1 MFISTFQDLRYSL
14 RALLK
19 HRNFTAAALL
29 TLALGIGINTSI
41 FTLLYSVAFR
51 PLAVKDPDRVVNVYQ
66 TLEGEFS
73 RQVEGSAEL
82 LSYPEYLN
90 YRDRVAGVSGL
101 AASADV
107 KLYLGGNN
115 VERINGLMVTDNYF
129 SLLGGGSA
137 LGRTFF
143 DKEFSDK
150 YRQEPLP
157 SPVAVLSYG
166 FWQRRFG
173 SDQSVIGT
181 SITLNRQRFTILGVA
196 ANDFRGAEMSIPDVW
211 IPVTMQPAVMPESKF
226 LALPNCSW
234 LSVVGRLKDNVSLT
248 QLQAEMQ
255 LVAAQMDQEYP
266 GRKSIVNVMKGSY
279 LNSPEARSEGIPIA
293 IMVMAAVGLVLLIAC
308 ANVSNLMLARAAT
321 RRKEIAVRL
330 ALGASRWR
338 LIRLLLAES
347 LLLAILGGFAG
358 LFLAV
363 CLPPILLSVIP
374 DAGLDIDFTPNA
386 TVFAYMF
393 LISLITGVTFGLAP
407 AIQSTKPNLTAA
419 LRSSRNRARS
429 SRPHLRNLMV
439 IGQVA
444 VSLVLLIGAGLLARG
459 LHRAQST
466 DLGFDQ
472 KNLIVIS
479 MDLTTQGYDEA
490 RSSTLYGQLFDR
502 LKALPGIRSVSLAQ
516 TVPFAGGRDETIE
529 IEGGDA
535 TSHRSAPSVSA
546 NEVSAEYFQ
555 TLGIPLRRGR
565 YFTDEEARSGQ
576 SPAVISEAMANRF
589 WPAPSPIGPMG
600 AIGKRFKDGQGT
612 SHEIIGVVADVSSR
626 HIGKLDGPFFYTP
639 AQSLLSGKL
648 PGQSFLLRTNENQ
661 PGVVSAI
668 REVARSLD
676 KDAVVSVEPLEE
688 NVRRMLEPA
697 RVSAWF
703 SGTVSL
709 LALIIAATGI
719 YGMLSYLVVERTSE
733 IGIRMA
739 LGAERRNVLLLI
751 VSDGMKLAGIGTAIG
766 LALAFVLT
774 KVMSSLL
781 FGVGPTDILSDAFT
795 LAVVSIGAL
804 AVALLACYI
813 PARRATKVDP
823 LVALRNE

>member
-1 MFISTFQDLRYSL
+1 MFNTTLQDLRFATRS
-14 RALLK
+14 LLK

-73 RQVEGSAEL
+73 RQVEGTVEL

-90 YRDRVAGVSGL
+90 YRDGVAGVSGL

-115 VERINGLMVTDNYF
+115 VERINGLMVSDNYF

-143 DKEFSDK
+143 DKEC
-150 YRQEPLP
+150 QAPLQC
-157 SPVAVLSYG
+157 PVAVLSHD

-173 SDQSVIGT
+173 SDASVIGT
-181 SITLNRQRFTILGVA
+181 SITLNRQRFTVLGVA
-196 ANDFRGAEMSIPDVW
+196 ARDFSGAEMTIPDVW
-211 IPVTMQPAVMPESKF
+211 IPVTMQPAVMPDSKF
-226 LALPNCSW
+226 LELANCSW
-234 LSVVGRLKDNVSLT
+234 LSVVGRLKDNVST
-248 QLQAEMQ
+248 QQLQAEMQ
-255 LVAAQMDQEYP
+255 LVAARMDQEYP
-266 GRKSIVNVMKGSY
+266 GRRSIVSVMPGSY
-279 LNSPEARSEGIPIA
+279 LNSPEVRSEGLPIA
-293 IMVMAAVGLVLLIAC
+293 ILVMAAVGLVLLIAC
-308 ANVSNLMLARAAT
+308 ANVSNLMLARAAA

-338 LIRLLLAES
+338 LIKLLLTES
-347 LLLAILGGFAG
+347 LLLAVLGGVLG

-363 CLPPILLSVIP
+363 FVPPILLSVIP
-374 DAGLDIDFTPNA
+374 EAGLDVDFKPNA

-393 LISLITGVTFGLAP
+393 LISLITGVAFGLAP
-407 AIQSTKPNLTAA
+407 ALESTKPNLTDA
-419 LRSSRNRARS
+419 LKSSRNSPRA
-429 SRPHLRNLMV
+429 SRPYLRNLLV

-459 LHRAQST
+459 LQRAQSA

-472 KNLIVIS
+472 KNLVVAT
-479 MDLTTQGYDEA
+479 MDLTSQGYDEA
-490 RSSTLYGQLFDR
+490 RAATFHTQLSQR
-502 LKALPGIRSVSLAQ
+502 LRTLPGIKSVSLAQ
-516 TVPFAGGRDETIE
+516 TVPFAGGRDETIA
-529 IEGGDA
+529 IEGGG
-535 TSHRSAPSVSA
+535 SALSVSA

-565 YFTDEEARSGQ
+565 YFIEEDTGSGQ
-576 SPAVISEAMANRF
+576 SPAVISQAMANRF
-589 WPAPSPIGPMG
+589 WSG
-600 AIGKRFKDGQGT
+600 ADPIGKRFKDNAGT
-612 SHEIIGVVADVSSR
+612 SHEIIGVVVDVSSR
-626 HIGKLDGPFFYTP
+626 HIGRLDGPFFYTP
-639 AQSLLSGKL
+639 ASPSKL
-648 PGQSFLLRTNENQ
+648 TGHSFVVRTNEN
-661 PGVVSAI
+661 PSASVSAI

-676 KDAVVSVEPLEE
+676 KDVFVTVEPLEE
-688 NVRRMLEPA
+688 NVRRGLEPA
-697 RVSAWF
+697 RMSAWF

-709 LALIIAATGI
+709 LALLIAATGI

-739 LGAERRNVLLLI
+739 LGAQRPNVLLLI
-751 VSDGMKLAGIGTAIG
+751 VSDGMKLAGVGVVIGVA
-766 LALAFVLT
+766 AAFVLT

-781 FGVGPTDILSDAFT
+781 FGLGQTDALTFAT
-795 LAVVSIGAL
+795 VSIGAL

>member
-1 MFISTFQDLRYSL
+1 MLSSSFQDLRYAL

-51 PLAVKDPDRVVNVYQ
+51 PLAVKDPERVVNVYQ

-73 RQVEGSAEL
+73 RQVEGSADL
-82 LSYPEYLN
+82 LSYPEYVN
-90 YRDRVAGVSGL
+90 YRDGAAGVSGL

-115 VERINGLMVTDNYF
+115 VEKINGLMVTDNYF
-129 SLLGGGSA
+129 SLLGGGNT

-143 DKEFSDK
+143 DKEC
-150 YRQEPLP
+150 QAPLQC
-157 SPVAVLSYG
+157 PVAVLSHR

-181 SITLNRQRFTILGVA
+181 SITLNRQRFTVLGVA
-196 ANDFRGAEMSIPDVW
+196 APDFYGAEMTVPDVW

-226 LALPNCSW
+226 LELPNLSW
-234 LSVVGRLKDNVSLT
+234 LSVIGRLKENVSLQ

-255 LVAAQMDQEYP
+255 LVAARMDQEYP
-266 GRKSIVNVMKGSY
+266 GRRSIVSVMPGSY
-279 LNSPEARSEGIPIA
+279 LNSPEVRSEGIPIA
-293 IMVMAAVGLVLLIAC
+293 ILVMAAVGLVLLIAC

-338 LIRLLLAES
+338 LIRLLLTES
-347 LLLAILGGFAG
+347 LLLAVLGGIAG

-363 CLPPILLSVIP
+363 FLPPILLSVIP
-374 DAGLDIDFTPNA
+374 EAGLDIDFKPNL

-393 LISLITGVTFGLAP
+393 LISMITGVAFGLAP
-407 AIQSTKPNLTAA
+407 AIQSTKPNLTDA
-419 LRSSRNRARS
+419 LKATRNRPRA
-429 SRPHLRNLMV
+429 SRPHLRNLLV

-444 VSLVLLIGAGLLARG
+444 VSLVLLIGAGLLVRG
-459 LHRAQST
+459 LQQAQST

-472 KNLIVIS
+472 KNLVVVS
-479 MDLTTQGYDEA
+479 MDLTTQGYNEE
-490 RSSTLYGQLFDR
+490 RSTMMQEQLFSR
-502 LKALPGIRSVSLAQ
+502 LKAVPGIRSVSLAQ
-516 TVPFAGGRDETIE
+516 TVPFAGGRDETID
-529 IEGGDA
+529 IEGSG
-535 TSHRSAPSVSA
+535 SALSVNA
-546 NEVSAEYFQ
+546 NEVSPDYFQ

-565 YFTDEEARSGQ
+565 YFTDEDARSGQ
-576 SPAVISEAMANRF
+576 SPAVISQAMANRF
-589 WPAPSPIGPMG
+589 WPGGNPL
-600 AIGKRFKDGQGT
+600 GKRFKDNAGT
-612 SHEIIGVVADVSSR
+612 SHEIVGVVADISSR
-626 HIGKLDGPFFYTP
+626 HIGKFDGPFFYEP
-639 AQSLLSGKL
+639 ASPSKL
-648 PGQSFLLRTNENQ
+648 TGHSFVLRTNENLAASL
-661 PGVVSAI
+661 SAV
-668 REVARSLD
+668 REGARSLD
-676 KDAVVSVEPLEE
+676 KDVFVTAEPLEE
-688 NVRRMLEPA
+688 NVRRGLEPA
-697 RVSAWF
+697 RVGAWF

-709 LALIIAATGI
+709 LALLIAATGI

-739 LGAERRNVLLLI
+739 LGAQRPNVLMLI
-751 VSDGMKLAGIGTAIG
+751 VSDGMKLAGVGIVIGVAV
-766 LALAFVLT
+766 AFVLT

-781 FGVGPTDILSDAFT
+781 FGLGQTDALTFAT
-795 LAVVSIGAL
+795 VSIGAL

>member
-1 MFISTFQDLRYSL
+1 MLNSTFQDLRFAS
-14 RALLK
+14 RSLLK
-19 HRNFTAAALL
+19 HRNFTVAALL

-41 FTLLYSVAFR
+41 FTVLYSVAFR

-73 RQVEGSAEL
+73 RQVEGSADL

-90 YRDRVAGVSGL
+90 YRDGAAGISGL

-115 VERINGLMVTDNYF
+115 VERINGLLVTDNYF

-143 DKEFSDK
+143 DKEFDK
-150 YRQEPLP
+150 SRLAPLP
-157 SPVAVLSYG
+157 SPVAVLSHR
-166 FWQRRFG
+166 FWERRFG

-181 SITLNRQRFTILGVA
+181 SITLNRQRFTVLGVA
-196 ANDFRGAEMSIPDVW
+196 ARDFQGAEMTLPDVW
-211 IPVTMQPAVMPESKF
+211 IPVTMQPSVMPESKF
-226 LALPNCSW
+226 LELANCSW
-234 LSVVGRLKDNVSLT
+234 LSVVGRLKDNVSSQ
-248 QLQAEMQ
+248 QLQAELQ
-255 LVAAQMDQEYP
+255 LVAARMDQEYP
-266 GRKSIVNVMKGSY
+266 GRRSIVSVMPGSY
-279 LNSPEARSEGIPIA
+279 LNSPEVRSEGIPIA
-293 IMVMAAVGLVLLIAC
+293 ILVMAAVGLVLLIAC

-338 LIRLLLAES
+338 LIKLLLTES
-347 LLLAILGGFAG
+347 LLLAVLGGIVG

-363 CLPPILLSVIP
+363 FLPPILLSVIP
-374 DAGLDIDFTPNA
+374 EAGLDVDFKPNA

-393 LISLITGVTFGLAP
+393 SLSLITGVVFGLAP
-407 AIQSTKPNLTAA
+407 AIQSTKPNLTDA
-419 LRSSRNRARS
+419 LKATRNKPRA
-429 SRPHLRNLMV
+429 SRPHLRNLLV

-459 LHRAQST
+459 LQQAQST

-472 KNLIVIS
+472 KNLVVVS

-490 RSSTLYGQLFDR
+490 RAATFQAQLSER

-516 TVPFAGGRDETIE
+516 TVPFAGGRDETID
-529 IEGGDA
+529 IEGGG
-535 TSHRSAPSVSA
+535 SALSVNA
-546 NEVSAEYFQ
+546 NEVSPDYFQ

-565 YFTDEEARSGQ
+565 YFTEEDARSGQ
-576 SPAVISEAMANRF
+576 SPAVISLAMANRY
-589 WPAPSPIGPMG
+589 WPG
-600 AIGKRFKDGQGT
+600 ADPLGKRFKDYAGT
-612 SHEIIGVVADVSSR
+612 SHEIIGVIADISSR

-639 AQSLLSGKL
+639 ASPSKL
-648 PGQSFLLRTNENQ
+648 TGHSFVLRTNEN
-661 PGVVSAI
+661 VAAALSAV

-676 KDAVVSVEPLEE
+676 KDVFVTAEPLEE
-688 NVRRMLEPA
+688 NVRRGLEPA
-697 RVSAWF
+697 RMGAWF

-709 LALIIAATGI
+709 LALLIAATGI

-739 LGAERRNVLLLI
+739 LGAQRRNVLLLI
-751 VSDGMKLAGIGTAIG
+751 VGDGMKLVAVGIVIG
-766 LALAFVLT
+766 VAAALVLT
-774 KVMSSLL
+774 TVMSSLL
-781 FGVGPTDILSDAFT
+781 FGLGQTDALTFAT
-795 LAVVSIGAL
+795 VSIGAL

-823 LVALRNE
+823 LVALRSE